1 MKNYG
6 KKFHPLKFQ
15 QNFAIKDAVYLLE
28 EAWDYVKSITISRAW
43 NNLWLMETNGTEQE
57 TMDKAPNSLNLQ
69 LTLQNLNETLKLAL
83 EDDPLNTLTSDDLKD
98 WIKEDTNEL
107 QKNSMVESLQNDLDC
122 QEIQDESNSPD
133 NGENMKDDEEDWDS
147 VEKAI
152 DEVIKFMEKKIFI
165 QQYRMY
171 KSM

>member
-1 MKNYG
+1 
-6 KKFHPLKFQ
+6 
-15 QNFAIKDAVYLLE
+15 
-28 EAWDYVKSITISRAW
+28 
-43 NNLWLMETNGTEQE
+43 METNGTEQE

>member
-1 MKNYG
+1 
-6 KKFHPLKFQ
+6 
-15 QNFAIKDAVYLLE
+15 
-28 EAWDYVKSITISRAW
+28 
-43 NNLWLMETNGTEQE
+43 METNGTEQE
-57 TMDKAPNSLNLQ
+57 TMDKAPNLLNLQ

-147 VEKAI
+147 VEKAT

>member
-1 MKNYG
+1 
-6 KKFHPLKFQ
+6 
-15 QNFAIKDAVYLLE
+15 
-28 EAWDYVKSITISRAW
+28 
-43 NNLWLMETNGTEQE
+43 METNGTEQE

-83 EDDPLNTLTSDDLKD
+83 EDDPLNTLTSADLKN

-147 VEKAI
+147 VEKAT

>member
-1 MKNYG
+1 
-6 KKFHPLKFQ
+6 
-15 QNFAIKDAVYLLE
+15 
-28 EAWDYVKSITISRAW
+28 
-43 NNLWLMETNGTEQE
+43 METNGTEQE

-83 EDDPLNTLTSDDLKD
+83 EDDPLNTLTSADLKN

>member
-1 MKNYG
+1 
-6 KKFHPLKFQ
+6 
-15 QNFAIKDAVYLLE
+15 
-28 EAWDYVKSITISRAW
+28 
-43 NNLWLMETNGTEQE
+43 METNGTEQE

-147 VEKAI
+147 VEKAT